1 MPPGATLPLCPT
13 IAQSSSMTVRD
24 SVGLSKIAQ
33 AGFQSTSEHMDLRSL
48 DGVEVVVEEEQGEGG
63 KEEAIRGQ
71 HVPQIVRIEE
81 LERNTPCITVARLC
95 KDNQSVEG

>member
-1 MPPGATLPLCPT
+1 MPQGATLPLSPT
-13 IAQSSSMTVRD
+13 IAQSSCTIVRD

-48 DGVEVVVEEEQGEGG
+48 DGVEVVIEEEQGKGG

-71 HVPQIVRIEE
+71 HVPQIVRIKE
-81 LERNTPCITVARLC
+81 LERNAPCIAVARLC
-95 KDNQSVEG
+95 KANQPIS